1 MSWNCAR
8 CSFSNHPDLRYCE
21 ICEFSAETDSDM
33 AIVPSTTPSANVVTL
48 LDSPCG
54 VSATDQQCNANNM
67 IAGSGKEVVTLDS
80 PAGVVTVNNTSLKTS
95 QPLQTLLPIKACAH
109 AIPGILELIRHSMT
123 LATTTSSRSKM
134 QYEYV
139 VSSPPCLHVS
149 QKGSYGS
156 AWSCGYRN
164 IQMLCSSLMQ
174 LEEYRKVLFDGTG
187 VVPEINGIQRW
198 IETAWKDGFDVI
210 VRVLTYQFKTI
221 YLHSYSQSLFLS
233 TTSRVLIS

>member
-1 MSWNCAR
+1 MMSWNCAR

-21 ICEFSAETDSDM
+21 ICEFSVDSNTDKV
-33 AIVPSTTPSANVVTL
+33 IVPSTSSNANVITL

-54 VSATDQQCNANNM
+54 TSVDQQFAVPE
-67 IAGSGKEVVTLDS
+67 AGKAVVVLDGCS
-80 PAGVVTVNNTSLKTS
+80 SKTS
-95 QPLQTLLPIKACAH
+95 RELQTLLPVQACAH
-109 AIPGILELIRHSMT
+109 AVPGILELIRQSMT
-123 LATTTSSRSKM
+123 VTSSSRTKV

-149 QKGSYGS
+149 QKGAYGS

-174 LEEYRKVLFDGTG
+174 LEEYRSVLFDGAG

-198 IETAWKDGFDVI
+198 IETAWKAGFDVE
-210 VRVLTYQFKTI
+210 VPNARL
-221 YLHSYSQSLFLS
+221 LLLF
-233 TTSRVLIS
+233 RYIIDNA

>member
-21 ICEFSAETDSDM
+21 ICDFSVDSNAGEAKVSSSS
-33 AIVPSTTPSANVVTL
+33 AIVVTL

-54 VSATDQQCNANNM
+54 ANTSDQYS
-67 IAGSGKEVVTLDS
+67 IAQNLISRSGKEGVALDS
-80 PAGVVTVNNTSLKTS
+80 SAHVDKANSTSSTS
-95 QPLQTLLPIKACAH
+95 PRQLQNFLPVKACAH
-109 AIPGILELIRHSMT
+109 AVPGILELIRQSMT
-123 LATTTSSRSKM
+123 ATTSSRSKM

-174 LEEYRKVLFDGTG
+174 LEEYRNVLFDGTG

-198 IETAWKDGFDVI
+198 IETAWKAGFDEI
-210 VRVLTYQFKTI
+210 VRIVLSIRSVCVIIHKEIIFSVY
-221 YLHSYSQSLFLS
+221 
-233 TTSRVLIS
+233 

>member
-8 CSFSNHPDLRYCE
+8 CSFLNHPDLRYCE
-21 ICEFSAETDSDM
+21 ICEFSAESDSDK
-33 AIVPSTTPSANVVTL
+33 AIVPSTTSSANIVTL

-54 VSATDQQCNANNM
+54 VGTTDQQCNAENM
-67 IAGSGKEVVTLDS
+67 ITGSGKEVVALDS
-80 PAGVVTVNNTSLKTS
+80 PAGVLTVNNTSLKTS
-95 QPLQTLLPIKACAH
+95 RPLQTLLPIKACAH
-109 AIPGILELIRHSMT
+109 AVPGILELIRQSMT
-123 LATTTSSRSKM
+123 AATSSRSKM

-174 LEEYRKVLFDGTG
+174 LEEYQKVLFDGTG

-198 IETAWKDGFDVI
+198 IETAWKAGFDVM
-210 VRVLTYQFKTI
+210 VRVLSYQFKTI

-233 TTSRVLIS
+233 TMSRVLIS